1 MQADT
6 SRWSG
11 EGDFTGTLVAFLEAL
26 DDIVGI
32 RVEDAPAGHAGT
44 GYAFLSNEI
53 YVGIAQ
59 RERVEPRRWFGV
71 VPVRR
76 RVRVPAL
83 TLAQLGARLAAAEG
97 IGPPDYEDEGMLQY
111 LRAERIRQP
120 YQTRGVKLVE
130 LVRLYAVGHD
140 DPRRRAAAPHP
151 RP

>member
-1 MQADT
+1 MPADT

-11 EGDFTGTLVAFLEAL
+11 EGDFTGTLVACLEAMG
-26 DDIVGI
+26 DIDVI
-32 RVEDAPAGHAGT
+32 RVEDAPAGHAGS

-53 YVGIAQ
+53 YLGFAR
-59 RERVEPRRWFGV
+59 RERVEPGRWLGI

-76 RVRVPAL
+76 RVREPAL
-83 TLAQLGARLAAAEG
+83 TLAQLAERLAAVAG
-97 IGPPDYEDEGMLQY
+97 IGPPDYDDEGMLQY
-111 LRAERIRQP
+111 LRAERVRQP

-140 DPRRRAAAPHP
+140 DPRRAAAAHS